1 MRWSLPPWK
10 NVCDAYTIAVTHLF
24 FQSKLCLWMC
34 LFWASNISHLE
45 ILQLY
50 KECVRAFQWNFFSLV
65 STASNNCR
73 VIITPTNILS
83 RLLQLCSRSFIGK
96 PLHVLHTVPSFPLAI
111 CNVHIFGALKKH
123 MCGCQLASD
132 EEVHTNWINE
142 YTIMVIKF
150 EIINSYFFHLS
161 HFDLN
166 AICIEVIGNYEIS

>member
-111 CNVHIFGALKKH
+111 CNVHIFGALKKLSTCFRWRGAH
-123 MCGCQLASD
+123 QLD
-132 EEVHTNWINE
+132 KWIHHYGDKIWNNKQLFLPP
-142 YTIMVIKF
+142 ISLWF
-150 EIINSYFFHLS
+150 ECHLHWSYW
-161 HFDLN
+161 
-166 AICIEVIGNYEIS
+166 